1 MPTIAPLC
9 RPPLNP
15 ASSRTASRM
24 LIASLA
30 GGAAFVAP
38 TLRAPPSRVAR
49 HPHPVARQLAF
60 VAKAEKASPPFA
72 ESHDVAAWFAEES
85 AIQVLIA
92 PTSRRPRTHPP
103 NRHAGRAIQVL
114 MSQADG
120 AERLDK
126 GEVAGEQRWEVTTGI
141 PFPGMPFPWGR
152 VKDCT
157 SARTVTMCLDHLI
170 WCRLRPISPNPSPTP
185 KPEP

>member
-1 MPTIAPLC
+1 
-9 RPPLNP
+9 
-15 ASSRTASRM
+15 M
-24 LIASLA
+24 LGLASLA

-85 AIQVLIA
+85 AIQVL
-92 PTSRRPRTHPP
+92 
-103 NRHAGRAIQVL
+103 

-141 PFPGMPFPWGR
+141 PFPGMPFPWRR
-152 VKDCT
+152 VWVRTPD
-157 SARTVTMCLDHLI
+157 RTVTMCLDHLI

>member
-1 MPTIAPLC
+1 
-9 RPPLNP
+9 
-15 ASSRTASRM
+15 M

-85 AIQVLIA
+85 AIQVL
-92 PTSRRPRTHPP
+92 
-103 NRHAGRAIQVL
+103 

-157 SARTVTMCLDHLI
+157 PARTATMCLDHLI

-185 KPEP
+185 KPEPGPDPDPGQAWWRSRPPR